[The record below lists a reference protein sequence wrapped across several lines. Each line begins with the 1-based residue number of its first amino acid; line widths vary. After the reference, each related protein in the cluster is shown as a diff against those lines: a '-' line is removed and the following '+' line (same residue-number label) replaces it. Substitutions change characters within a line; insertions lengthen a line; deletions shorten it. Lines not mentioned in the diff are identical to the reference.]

1 MRTRGGTRG
10 EPMARPFL
18 LRRPRESGGADLR
31 IVCYSPLSTLYVPF
45 TSSHIV
51 TSHACDMRESTSTV
65 GFSLPSSKRD
75 T

>member
-31 IVCYSPLSTLYVPF
+31 IVCYSPLSTLHSLRPF
-45 TSSHIV
+45 HQLAYRDV
-51 TSHACDMRESTSTV
+51 TRM
-65 GFSLPSSKRD
+65 
-75 T
+75 